1 MQSDV
6 LVSVEHVSKKYCK
19 SIKRSM
25 AYAVTDITR
34 NLLRMS
40 SKPDRLRPAEFWAV
54 DDVSFEMR
62 RGESVGLV
70 GPNGSGKTTLL
81 QLINGIFWPDKG
93 KVTVRGRVGALIAVG
108 AGFHPMLTG
117 RENIF
122 VNAAILGMTKEEVQK
137 KFDAIVE
144 FADIGDFLDTPV
156 KYYSSGMFVR
166 LGFAVAAHCEPD
178 ILLVDEVLA
187 VGDAKFQRK
196 CLNRLTELRK
206 QGVSFI
212 LVSHN
217 MQSVEGVATRGLALR
232 QGKVV
237 YEGDVREAIAKY
249 ELMML
254 REGAEIDGFARPVQ
268 DDPEC
273 LVLVKKYPGY
283 GTDEIRVDR
292 MYVLD
297 ASGVPKKLFRS
308 EDSLT
313 VAATITSDVRDS
325 VRLLV
330 NFINERGLICLG
342 TTQVVDVEPGQ
353 WRILLRFEPIQLST
367 GRYKLTFHVF
377 DSSFTNPYSNGHYGW
392 FEVEKRHAV
401 NVPGVNSP
409 LCWAEPKV
417 TVLSAEDETRND

>member
-25 AYAVTDITR
+25 AYAVADITR
-34 NLLRMS
+34 NLFRMS
-40 SKPDRLRPAEFWAV
+40 TKPDRLRPAEFWAV

-93 KVTVRGRVGALIAVG
+93 RVTVRGRVGALIAVG

-117 RENIF
+117 RENIY
-122 VNAAILGMTKEEVQK
+122 VNAAILGMTKAEVQK

-217 MQSVEGVATRGLALR
+217 MQSVEGVATKGLALR
-232 QGKVV
+232 HGKVV
-237 YEGDVREAIAKY
+237 YEGDVTEAIAKY

-254 REGAEIDGFARPVQ
+254 REGAELEVPVESVQ
-268 DDPEC
+268 DDPTA

-283 GTDEIRVDR
+283 GTDEVK
-292 MYVLD
+292 V
-297 ASGVPKKLFRS
+297 
-308 EDSLT
+308 E
-313 VAATITSDVRDS
+313 DVRVTDAQGNP
-325 VRLLV
+325 RLQFESDEDVTLMVTVKPPLPIRARMLV
-330 NFINERGLICLG
+330 NIINERDIRCLG
-342 TTQVVDVEPGQ
+342 TAQVVDLPQGRH
-353 WRILLRFEPIQLST
+353 RIEVPFRPIQVST
-367 GRYKLTFHVF
+367 GCYKVQFVLF
-377 DSSFTNPYSNGHYGW
+377 DELYTVPYTQGHYGW
-392 FEVEKRHAV
+392 FTVEKHCPVRT
-401 NVPGVNSP
+401 PGENSP
-409 LCWAEPKV
+409 LCWVNPKV
-417 TVLSAEDETRND
+417 RVVPLD

>member
-25 AYAVTDITR
+25 AYAVADITR
-34 NLLRMS
+34 NLFRMS
-40 SKPDRLRPAEFWAV
+40 TKPDRLRPAEFWAV

-93 KVTVRGRVGALIAVG
+93 RVTVRGRVGALIAVG

-117 RENIF
+117 RENIY
-122 VNAAILGMTKEEVQK
+122 VNAAILGMTKAEVQK

-217 MQSVEGVATRGLALR
+217 MQSVEGVATKGIALR
-232 QGKVV
+232 HGKVV
-237 YEGDVREAIAKY
+237 YEGDVTEAIAKY

-254 REGAEIDGFARPVQ
+254 REGAELEVPVESVQ
-268 DDPEC
+268 DDPTA

-283 GTDEIRVDR
+283 GTDEVKVHK
-292 MYVLD
+292 MHVLD
-297 ASGVPKKLFRS
+297 ANGSPQKLFSS
-308 EDSLT
+308 EDTVT
-313 VAATITSDVRDS
+313 VAATVTSEVRDN

-330 NFINERGLICLG
+330 NFINERGLMCLG
-342 TTQVVDVEPGQ
+342 TTQAVGIEPGR
-353 WRILLRFEPIQLST
+353 WRILLRFDPIQLST
-367 GRYKLTFHVF
+367 GRYKVTFHVF

-392 FEVEKRHAV
+392 FEVERRHAV
-401 NVPGVNSP
+401 NVPGANSP
-409 LCWAEPKV
+409 LCWANPEV
-417 TVLSAEDETRND
+417 TVLEA